1 MILVFLPR
9 PPSSPSQRCKVY
21 TQKGV
26 MPATPPLSSHTLAQD
41 SQATDALTSDSMPL
55 STYYTSE
62 FCLYWNLHIP
72 VGYLWYFNF
81 LTFKLLIIFYLDYL
95 YLSICSSSFSPIKSY
110 FGKFKTI
117 ATLSRNEYSYPHQ
130 LYHMHI
136 SSLFQYNLLI
146 LCFFKCNFS
155 VLTHAKASQ

>member
-1 MILVFLPR
+1 MFSSPGLRPLPPSGVRCTPRRAWCRQRPLCPHTLWLKTARPQMLWPQTVCLFLPII
-9 PPSSPSQRCKVY
+9 
-21 TQKGV
+21 
-26 MPATPPLSSHTLAQD
+26 L
-41 SQATDALTSDSMPL
+41 
-55 STYYTSE
+55 
-62 FCLYWNLHIP
+62 CLYWNLHIP

-155 VLTHAKASQ
+155 VLTHAKVSQ